1 MSFSTIGIL
10 GGMGPEA
17 TRECFDSIIS
27 HTPADSDQE
36 HVPVL
41 VYNNPQIPDRTE
53 AILRDGE
60 DPLPYLESSAKK
72 LEEAGADIIIVPCNT
87 AHYFLSDIRNAVD
100 IEVLNMIKETL
111 DLLNSGDKAGL
122 LATTGTIRTG
132 IYENYSVKGGKIIT
146 PSVEEQ
152 ETIMDAIYG
161 EKGIKVGHTDEKLKE
176 KLIDVT
182 ESLKQ
187 RGANSIIAGCTEI
200 RLVLSD
206 SDLENMSLLTPLDVI
221 AKKAV
226 RKSRGSEEVS

>member
-36 HVPVL
+36 HIPIL

-60 DPLPYLESSAKK
+60 DPLPYLETSAKK
-72 LEEAGADIIIVPCNT
+72 LEEAGAELIIIPCNT
-87 AHYFLSDIRNAVD
+87 AHYFLSDVRNAVD

-111 DLLNSGDKAGL
+111 DLINSGDKAGL

-132 IYENYSVKGGKIIT
+132 IYENYSMQGGEIIT

-161 EKGIKVGHTDEKLKE
+161 EKGIKAGHKDEKLKG
-176 KLIDVT
+176 KLLGVA
-182 ESLKQ
+182 ESLRK
-187 RGANSIIAGCTEI
+187 RGADYIIAGCTEM

-206 SDLENMSLLTPLDVI
+206 SDLEEMDLLTPMDLI
-221 AKKAV
+221 AEKAV
-226 RKSRGSEEVS
+226 RKARKEESH